1 MAGADHLDSWAAHH
15 HEELIGEAGFAAEVM
30 PIPPPVVGLCLL
42 KSVHFGE
49 GNDFANFVL
58 MAPLPPVHKRLIVC
72 CDGTWMNSD
81 NGYEEPT
88 LEHPQGMLQVPSNV
102 TRISRCFRRRCND
115 GTLQVMFYE
124 SGVGTGSNAID
135 TLTGGAFGLGLSE
148 RVREAYSYL
157 CANHMDGDEIF
168 LVGFSRGAFTARSV
182 AGMVGNLGLLTREGL
197 EYFYPIFKDMEN
209 WNNDKYDD
217 EFPGQPFPNKPKGPN
232 AAEVYRKR
240 LEELGYTRVYQEN
253 GELIKIKAVC
263 VWDTVGSLG
272 IPKVS
277 CTYKWHD
284 TSLSDRIEHAFQ
296 ALALDETRAPFSPAV
311 WERLPENRLT
321 TDLRQVWFPGNHAN
335 CGGGWPDQEAADASL
350 AWMMDQMASVGVEFD
365 LSCLERVAQKTI
377 GYYKNLPTTKK
388 KSLKWAVDP
397 IYSSNQP
404 VRPWALGAINKAG
417 SFIYKLSGFEDRT
430 PGLYKRTDPKTDR
443 DTNIFLQD
451 TNERIHSSARV
462 RLACK
467 GLGLD
472 DKSVWTCP
480 SLSNWQLKHTNET
493 FEDPIPHNP
502 SWWQGPPTHLESIS
516 SRTEDGSGSIQDQQA
531 LHPRIPSRGS
541 WWRSRWGHMNDI
553 SFNY

>member
-1 MAGADHLDSWAAHH
+1 MGSQ
-15 HEELIGEAGFAAEVM
+15 
-30 PIPPPVVGLCLL
+30 
-42 KSVHFGE
+42 
-49 GNDFANFVL
+49 
-58 MAPLPPVHKRLIVC
+58 PPVHKRLIVC

-81 NGYEEPT
+81 NGYVEPT
-88 LEHPQGMLQVPSNV
+88 LEHPQGTLQVPSNV
-102 TRISRCFRRRCND
+102 TRISRCFKRRCND
-115 GTLQVMFYE
+115 GTLQVMSYE

-148 RVREAYSYL
+148 RVRDAYSYL
-157 CANHMDGDEIF
+157 SSNHMDGDEIF

-182 AGMVGNLGLLTREGL
+182 AGMIGNLGLLTREGL

-209 WNNDKYDD
+209 WNNDDYDD

-232 AAEVYRKR
+232 AAAVYRKR

-277 CTYKWHD
+277 WLDKIGIHPSNDEYKWHD

-321 TDLRQVWFPGNHAN
+321 TDLRQVWFPGNHGN
-335 CGGGWPDQEAADASL
+335 CGGGWPDQEASDSSL

-377 GYYKNLPTTKK
+377 GYYKSLQTTKK
-388 KSLKWAVDP
+388 KGPKWAVDP

-404 VRPWALGAINKAG
+404 VRPWALGSINKAG

-430 PGLYKRTDPKTDR
+430 PGLYKRTDPKTER

-472 DKSVWTCP
+472 DKGVWGCP
-480 SLSNWQLKHTNET
+480 SLSSWQLKHTDAT

-502 SWWQGPPTHLESIS
+502 SWWQGPPDESGVDKQQTGRWIW
-516 SRTEDGSGSIQDQQA
+516 EFAGPKGSAPTDPKQRIMVEEPLGPYERYLLQLSEGTPNVYLFAETQDIDWQGKKIPA
-531 LHPRIPSRGS
+531 L
-541 WWRSRWGHMNDI
+541 RSGKE
-553 SFNY
+553 